1 MSSPVSRDRPA
12 VWKRAIKVMEKDEM
26 ILSRL
31 LWVVVILFPIS
42 EVTLAVLKRAK
53 SETAQ
58 VEDRGSMTL
67 LWMVI
72 GAAMTLAISFQWVKA
87 ARFTMSARLDHV
99 LALVLMASGLLI
111 RWWSILTL
119 GRLFTVNVAIQHD
132 HAIVQKG
139 LYKYVRHPSYAGL
152 LLAFLGLGVFFHSW
166 LSLTALIVPITLAV
180 ANRIAKEEAVL
191 RTALGASYADYCART
206 KRLIPWLI

>member
-1 MSSPVSRDRPA
+1 
-12 VWKRAIKVMEKDEM
+12 M

-31 LWVVVILFPIS
+31 LWLVAILFPIS
-42 EVTLAVLKRAK
+42 EIALAILKRAK

-58 VEDRGSMTL
+58 VEDRGSMKL
-67 LWMVI
+67 LWLTI
-72 GAAMTLAISFQWVKA
+72 GAAVALAIGCQWVVA
-87 ARFTMSARLDHV
+87 ARFTMSVRLDRV
-99 LALVLMASGLLI
+99 LAIMLMTGGLTI

-119 GRLFTVNVAIQHD
+119 GRLFTVNVAIQRD

-139 LYKYVRHPSYAGL
+139 LYKYIRHPSYTGL
-152 LLAFLGLGVFFHSW
+152 LLAFLGLGMYYANW
-166 LSLTALIVPITLAV
+166 LSLAALMAPITLAV

-191 RTALGASYADYCART
+191 RTALGAAYSDYCART